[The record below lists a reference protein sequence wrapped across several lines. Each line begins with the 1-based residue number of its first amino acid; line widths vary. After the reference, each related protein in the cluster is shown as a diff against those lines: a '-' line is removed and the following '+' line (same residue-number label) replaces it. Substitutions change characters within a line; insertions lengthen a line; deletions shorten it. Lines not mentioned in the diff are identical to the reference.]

1 MLRFVNSKTTAKGF
15 TLAELL
21 IALAILGV
29 IATFTIPKI
38 LNATGS
44 GQAKAVAKEVASMIS
59 GAAATLQTT
68 TAITSATTARAF
80 TPFMNYVST
89 SAATAATFQG
99 NNEATTAGTNLV
111 TCAASN
117 VECLVL
123 HNGAIVQYQTN
134 QSFGGSNSTNYISFS
149 VDPDG
154 TGTTNAGATF
164 LLYYNGRLTTR
175 ANKGGTDATAAS
187 PLTEIAADPT
197 WIATWN

>member
-1 MLRFVNSKTTAKGF
+1 MLKFVNTKSVAKGF

-44 GQAKAVAKEVASMIS
+44 GQAKAVAKEVASMVS
-59 GAAATLQTT
+59 GAAASMQMT
-68 TAITSATTARAF
+68 TAISSATTARAF

-89 SAATAATFQG
+89 SAALAATFQG
-99 NNEATTAGTNLV
+99 NNESTTAATNLV
-111 TCAASN
+111 TCAAPI
-117 VECLVL
+117 ECLVL

-134 QSFGGSNSTNYISFS
+134 QSFGGSNSTNYISFNL
-149 VDPDG
+149 DPDG
-154 TGTTNAGATF
+154 VGTTNAGSTF
-164 LLYYNGRLTTR
+164 LLYYNGRLTTA
-175 ANKGGTDATAAS
+175 ANKGGADATS
-187 PLTEIAADPT
+187 GTPLTEIATDRT